1 MIRTVFGTALM
12 WCGLL
17 VFPLTYIVLKLCGV
31 AGMNDGIWGWTIC
44 LCLFIAVIGK
54 IIKGRR

>member
-1 MIRTVFGTALM
+1 M

-31 AGMNDGIWGWTIC
+31 AGMNDGIWGWAIC
-44 LCLFIAVIGK
+44 LCLLIAVVGK